1 MQACSLKTFVRRTC
15 VLMFLLTVSATS
27 SADSAFDLTEQRKS
41 YIKADQHLDHGR
53 IDSWLKI
60 RPKLKSYPLF
70 PYLRLK
76 EVRATQSQFSNEE
89 ISQIVSELGIP
100 VPSNFAN
107 WWLQRLRRQGDWDLV
122 VRHYSSSTYTNTM
135 CHVAHAM
142 IQLKKQ
148 ESANS
153 VTESLEQSIHELW
166 LVNRSQPEECDIVFK
181 YGFDTDIIDDQLI
194 FERMLLTKARNDG
207 RLTDYLA
214 GLLDSKEYR
223 NWGTQLNAVHRK
235 PQKHIANNFSKWSQS
250 KPGRGVI
257 NHGIIRM
264 ARRDIGDTA
273 RFWSELRRTDSA
285 AVERMPHIEK
295 RIALRLAWAQHQDS
309 FDWLQ
314 DLPDE
319 VQDRKSLRLMAIS
332 ALATENW
339 NQVLQTI
346 DLMPVD
352 EGSQSQWKF
361 WKARALY
368 ETGDERL
375 ANLIWSNLSDEY
387 GYYGFLAADQ
397 LGLPYT
403 IHQPV
408 PSIHL
413 NHTAD
418 IAMLEPAIPR
428 IREWLV
434 MNKPYYARRE
444 LKQLKSA
451 RRNDSD
457 FWHHVAIQFH
467 IWGWH
472 DGAIQASYRTDR
484 TQLQMNVTHPSP
496 YAQIVR
502 KESLRHGVP
511 EPWIYSIMRQ
521 ESNFIR
527 DIRSGRGA
535 TGLMQLMHPTAR
547 ATANRSGLKRPS
559 LRDLQNA
566 ALNIRLGVA
575 YFKQLLDQTDNNT
588 IQALAGYNAGPRRAR
603 KWQNSFRASDP
614 AIWVETIVFDETRK
628 YVKNILVNFVIYE
641 QIHNSL
647 SARVRDYLQVPDI
660 QHASSSE

>member
-1 MQACSLKTFVRRTC
+1 MQNCSLKTFLRCTC
-15 VLMFLLTVSATS
+15 VLMILLLIPAESF
-27 SADSAFDLTEQRKS
+27 ADSGFTLTEQRNS
-41 YIKADQHLDHGR
+41 YIKAARHLDHGNLA
-53 IDSWLKI
+53 SWLQL
-60 RPKLKSYPLF
+60 RPSLKSYPLF

-76 EVRATQSQFSNEE
+76 EVRATQSQFSNTE

-100 VPSNFAN
+100 VPSKFAN
-107 WWLQRLRRQGDWDLV
+107 WWLKRLRRQGDWELV
-122 VRHYSSSTYTNTM
+122 VKHYSSSTYTETK

-142 IQLKKQ
+142 IQLKIQ
-148 ESANS
+148 ESA
-153 VTESLEQSIHELW
+153 TLTTDSLEQAIHELW
-166 LVNRSQPEECDIVFK
+166 LVNRSQPEECDVVFK

-194 FERMLLTKARNDG
+194 FERMLLSKARNDG

-214 GLLDSKEYR
+214 GLLDSNEFRYWAK
-223 NWGTQLNAVHRK
+223 QLNAVHQK
-235 PQKHIANNFSKWSQS
+235 PQQHIRKNISKWSQS
-250 KPGRGVI
+250 HEGRGVI
-257 NHGIIRM
+257 QHGITRM
-264 ARRDIGDTA
+264 ARRDLGDTA
-273 RFWSELRRTDSA
+273 RFWSKLREIDFA
-285 AVERMPHIEK
+285 AVDRMPQIER
-295 RIALRLAWAQHQDS
+295 RIALRLAWVQHQDA

-314 DLPDE
+314 DLPDD
-319 VQDRKSLRLMAIS
+319 VQDTNTLRLMARS

-339 NQVLQTI
+339 TRVLQTI
-346 DLMPVD
+346 DLMPTA
-352 EGSQSQWKF
+352 EANRSQWKF

-368 ETGDERL
+368 ETGDESL
-375 ANLIWSNLSDEY
+375 ANLIWSNLSTNY
-387 GYYGFLAADQ
+387 SYYGFLAADQ

-403 IHQPV
+403 INQPV
-408 PSIHL
+408 PAIRL
-413 NHTAD
+413 DHTAD

-444 LKQLKSA
+444 LKRLKSA

-467 IWGWH
+467 LWGWH

-502 KESLRHGVP
+502 KESIRHGVP

-521 ESNFIR
+521 ESNFIH
-527 DIRSGRGA
+527 DIRSDRGA
-535 TGLMQLMHPTAR
+535 TGLMQLMQSTAR
-547 ATANRSGLKRPS
+547 ITANRSGLKRPS
-559 LRDLQNA
+559 VHDLQRA
-566 ALNIRLGVA
+566 ELNIRLGVA
-575 YFKQLLDQTDNNT
+575 YFKRLLDQTNNNP
-588 IQALAGYNAGPRRAR
+588 IQALAGYNAGPRRA
-603 KWQNSFRASDP
+603 KEWQNTFRASDP
-614 AIWVETIVFDETRK
+614 AIWVETIVFDETRN

-647 SARVRDYLQVPDI
+647 STRVRDYLQVPDI

>member
-1 MQACSLKTFVRRTC
+1 MPIRSLKTFLRRTG
-15 VLMFLLTVSATS
+15 VLMFLLTISAVSF
-27 SADSAFDLTEQRKS
+27 ADSGLGLTEQRKS
-41 YIKADQHLDHGR
+41 YIQASKHLDHGR
-53 IDSWLKI
+53 LASWLKI
-60 RPKLKSYPLF
+60 RPSLKSYPLF

-76 EVRATQSQFSNEE
+76 EVRATQSQFSNVE
-89 ISQIVSELGIP
+89 ISQLVSELGIP
-100 VPSNFAN
+100 VPSNFAK
-107 WWLQRLRRQGDWDLV
+107 WWLKRLRRQGDWELV
-122 VRHYSSSTYTNTM
+122 VKHYSSSTYTETQ

-142 IQLKKQ
+142 IQLEKQ
-148 ESANS
+148 DSTNAI
-153 VTESLEQSIHELW
+153 TELLEQTIHELW

-194 FERMLLTKARNDG
+194 FKRMLLTKARNDG

-214 GLLDSKEYR
+214 GLLDTKEYR
-223 NWGTQLNAVHRK
+223 YWGKQLNAVHRK
-235 PQKHIANNFSKWSQS
+235 PQKHITNNFSKWSQS
-250 KPGRGVI
+250 QQGQGVI
-257 NHGIIRM
+257 NHGIVRM
-264 ARRDIGDTA
+264 ARRDVGDA
-273 RFWSELRRTDSA
+273 AQFWLGLRKIDSVA
-285 AVERMPHIEK
+285 IDRMPHIER

-314 DLPDE
+314 NLPYD
-319 VQDRKSLRLMAIS
+319 VQDRKSLRLMARS

-346 DLMPVD
+346 DQMPT
-352 EGSQSQWKF
+352 EEASRSQWKF

-368 ETGDERL
+368 ETGDGRL
-375 ANLIWSNLSDEY
+375 ANLIWSNLANEY

-408 PSIHL
+408 PSIHI

-467 IWGWH
+467 LWGWH

-496 YAQIVR
+496 YARIVR
-502 KESLRHGVP
+502 KESLRQGVP

-535 TGLMQLMHPTAR
+535 TGLMQLMHSTAR
-547 ATANRSGLKRPS
+547 ITADRSGLKRPS
-559 LRDLQNA
+559 VRDLQHA
-566 ALNIRLGVA
+566 ELNIRLGVA
-575 YFKQLLDQTDNNT
+575 YFKQLLDQTDNNP
-588 IQALAGYNAGPRRAR
+588 IQALAGYNAGPRRA
-603 KWQNSFRASDP
+603 KQWQNSFRASDP
-614 AIWVETIVFDETRK
+614 AIWVETIVFDETRN

-660 QHASSSE
+660 QHASTSE